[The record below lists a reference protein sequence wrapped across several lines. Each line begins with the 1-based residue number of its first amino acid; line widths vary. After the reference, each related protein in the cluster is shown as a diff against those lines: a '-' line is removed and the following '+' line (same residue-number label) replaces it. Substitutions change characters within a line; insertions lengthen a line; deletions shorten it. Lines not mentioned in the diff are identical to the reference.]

1 MARTPAWMLLMSV
14 PLLPAHAAQAP
25 SAQLL
30 VDQEAKFQQAV
41 VEQGTRAGFLSVL
54 AESAIAMTPAPVP
67 ARAFYEGQAAS
78 ESRLRW
84 RPELAAIA
92 AGGDFGWTSG
102 PWVLFKSARG
112 AVPDASGA
120 YLSVWRR
127 RGASWELWLD
137 GGIAY
142 GLSSAARAQH
152 LDVKA
157 RLRPVATQRATDQD
171 CEQPFVALW
180 KSKGRGPALREYA
193 ADDLRLLQSG
203 QPPLDG
209 RAAVAAGDALKNS
222 RLEALHPARRAS
234 SAAGDLEV
242 TYGQY
247 QIAPEADRARRALVY
262 VEVWDKAKRCRL
274 ALEFTAPI
282 TQ

>member
-1 MARTPAWMLLMSV
+1 MAAA
-14 PLLPAHAAQAP
+14 LLPAGAAQPP

-54 AESAIAMTPAPVP
+54 AESATAMTPAPVP
-67 ARAFYEGQAAS
+67 ARAFYDQQPASQA
-78 ESRLRW
+78 RLRW

-102 PWVLFKSARG
+102 PWVLFRSASG
-112 AVPDASGA
+112 EVPDSSGT
-120 YLSVWRR
+120 YLTVWRKR
-127 RGASWELWLD
+127 EASWEVWLD

-142 GLSSAARAQH
+142 GLSSAERGRH

-157 RLRPVATQRATDQD
+157 RLRPVANQRATDQD
-171 CEQPFVALW
+171 CEQAFVALW
-180 KSKGRGPALREYA
+180 KSKGRGPALKEYA

-209 RAAVAAGDALKNS
+209 RAAVEAGDALKNA
-222 RLEALHPARRAS
+222 RLEALHAARSAS

-262 VEVWDKAKRCRL
+262 VDVWDRAKRCRL
-274 ALEFTAPI
+274 ALELTAPI
-282 TQ
+282 PQ

>member
-1 MARTPAWMLLMSV
+1 MNRTPAWILLLSLAV
-14 PLLPAHAAQAP
+14 LPAAAAPAP
-25 SAQLL
+25 SAQLI

-41 VEQGTRAGFLSVL
+41 VEQGTRAGFLSLL
-54 AESAIAMTPAPVP
+54 AESAVALTPAPVP
-67 ARAFYEGQAAS
+67 ARAFYEEQPAS
-78 ESRLRW
+78 PSRLRW

-92 AGGDFGWTSG
+92 AGGDFGWASG
-102 PWVLFKSARG
+102 PWLLFKSATG
-112 AVPDASGA
+112 EQPDASGS
-120 YLSVWRR
+120 YLTVWRR
-127 RGASWELWLD
+127 RADHWEVWLD
-137 GGIAY
+137 GGISY
-142 GLSSAARAQH
+142 GMASAERARH

-171 CEQPFVALW
+171 CEQAFVALW
-180 KSKGRGPALREYA
+180 KSKGRAAALKEYA
-193 ADDLRLLQSG
+193 ADDLRLLQFG

-209 RAAVAAGDALKNS
+209 HAAVAAGDSLRTA
-222 RLEALHPARRAS
+222 RLEALRPARRAS
-234 SAAGDLEV
+234 AAAGDLEV

-282 TQ
+282 SQ

>member
-1 MARTPAWMLLMSV
+1 MTRSPAWILLLTW
-14 PLLPAHAAQAP
+14 PLPALAAQPP

-30 VDQEAKFQQAV
+30 IDQEAKFQQAV

-54 AESAIAMTPAPVP
+54 ADSAIAMTPSPVP

-102 PWVLFKSARG
+102 PWVLFRSASGEVPDSSGTYLTVWRQRG
-112 AVPDASGA
+112 AG
-120 YLSVWRR
+120 
-127 RGASWELWLD
+127 WEVWLD

-142 GLSSAARAQH
+142 GLSSAERTQH
-152 LDVKA
+152 LEVKA
-157 RLRPVATQRATDQD
+157 RLRPPQSQRATDQD
-171 CEQPFVALW
+171 CEPSFVALW
-180 KSKGRGPALREYA
+180 KTKGRGPALKEYA
-193 ADDLRLLQSG
+193 ADDLRLLQAG
-203 QPPLDG
+203 QRPLDG
-209 RAAVAAGDALKNS
+209 RGAVAAGDALKNS
-222 RLEALHPARRAS
+222 RLEALHPARSAR

-262 VEVWDKAKRCRL
+262 VQVWDRAKRCRL
-274 ALEFTAPI
+274 ALELTAPV